1 MVIAVLVV
9 LSLLLT
15 ASSSIYLAYEDFT
28 GDSFAEK
35 LTSAAKK
42 NRKVII
48 YLICS
53 FAVMCGLSVALVVIY
68 TTNTL
73 IADMKVITL
82 LGILAAVTVTDI
94 KKQIIPNKIILAG
107 IVLRICYAVAEFI
120 TLGSVYFE
128 ILKGDLFSLA
138 LVAVLFLIGV
148 LIIKNGIGMGDIKL
162 MLVMGI
168 FQGITGFISSLF
180 CSLLV
185 SFFVAIAML
194 IMKKKTR
201 KDSIPFAPS
210 VLVGTFISMVL
221 TGM

>member
-15 ASSSIYLAYEDFT
+15 ASSFIYLAYEDFT
-28 GDSFAEK
+28 GDSFSEK

-48 YLICS
+48 YLACS

-120 TLGSVYFE
+120 TLGSGYFE

-185 SFFVAIAML
+185 SFVVAIAML

>member
-9 LSLLLT
+9 LSFLLLV
-15 ASSSIYLAYEDFT
+15 ASFVYLSYEDLL
-28 GDSFAEK
+28 GDGFFEK
-35 LTSAAKK
+35 VKSSAKK
-42 NRKVII
+42 NIKVII
-48 YLICS
+48 YLTCS
-53 FAVMCGLSVALVVIY
+53 FVVMSALSVALVVLY
-68 TTNTL
+68 KTNTL
-73 IADMKVITL
+73 IANMKIITL
-82 LGILAAVTVTDI
+82 LGILVAVTITDI
-94 KKQIIPNKIILAG
+94 KKQVIPNKVILVG
-107 IVLRICYAVAEFI
+107 IVLRICYAVAELI
-120 TLGSVYFE
+120 TLGSSYFI

-138 LVAVLFLIGV
+138 LVAVLFLLGV

-185 SFFVAIAML
+185 SFVVAIAML

-210 VLVGTFISMVL
+210 VLVGTAVSMFL